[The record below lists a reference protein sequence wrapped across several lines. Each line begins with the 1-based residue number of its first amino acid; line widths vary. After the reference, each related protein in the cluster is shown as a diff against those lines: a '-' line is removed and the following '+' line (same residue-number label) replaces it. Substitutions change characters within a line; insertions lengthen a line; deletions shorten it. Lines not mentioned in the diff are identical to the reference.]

1 MRSTPVTAG
10 ANAFFA
16 GMTTAG
22 ASANTDVEN
31 SFSDVL
37 KSQNGD
43 GSSLEANPKPST
55 VKKDEQPDRYTDSG
69 VNRDKAPLKTGETKD
84 VSMKDMEK
92 RAEDVAQEAAGQM
105 LKDAAEELD
114 MTEEEVLQLLGEL
127 NMTPMDLL
135 QTANLQTVVLAA
147 AGENDACSFVTNEQL
162 FASLSNLTASLEE
175 VISKVAEATGLDN
188 EKVKEMLAQMMNQSQ
203 NAEVEADSVPAADE
217 AMTAE
222 EAEGAVKVQQK
233 ENSAKV
239 VEVKEPEKTEEIL
252 LKAEEA
258 QPVKTVEISGMTT
271 DNSDVMNRGNLF
283 RNQSQSETQNPLP
296 QDAAQNPFMQ
306 NLLAKEAAAEAQ
318 NVPTQI
324 PSYFDADTEMIMHQI
339 TDYMKGNVTDGV
351 SELEMQLH
359 PESLG
364 NLHVKLT
371 AKEGMVTAQFTAQND
386 AVKAVIETQ
395 MIQLKETF
403 KEQGVTVEAIEVTV
417 ESHRFDENMHQNS
430 GQQNQDTAEAERP
443 KVRRINLNLE
453 EEEEEFTEEERIA
466 AELLRDSGGTVDY
479 TV

>member
-10 ANAFFA
+10 AKAFFA
-16 GMTTAG
+16 GTMTAG
-22 ASANTDVEN
+22 ASVNTDAEN

-37 KSQNGD
+37 KSQKSD
-43 GSSLEANPKPST
+43 GRNLEAKPST

-84 VSMKDMEK
+84 VSIKDMEEC
-92 RAEDVAQEAAGQM
+92 AEEVAQEAAGQM
-105 LKDAAEELD
+105 LKNVADELD

-135 QTANLQTVVLAA
+135 QAANLQTVVLAA

-175 VISKVAEATGLDN
+175 VISQVAEATGLDS
-188 EKVKEMLAQMMNQSQ
+188 EKVKEVLAQMVNQPQ
-203 NAEVEADSVPAADE
+203 NAEADVAT
-217 AMTAE
+217 TAE
-222 EAEGAVKVQQK
+222 TAEDVLRMQQK

-239 VEVKEPEKTEEIL
+239 AEVKEPEKTEDIL
-252 LKAEEA
+252 LKAVETE
-258 QPVKTVEISGMTT
+258 PVKTVEISGMTT
-271 DNSDVMNRGNLF
+271 DGSDVMNRGNLF
-283 RNQSQSETQNPLP
+283 RNQPQGETQNPLP

-306 NLLAKEAAAEAQ
+306 NLLAKEAVAEAQ
-318 NVPTQI
+318 NVQTQV
-324 PSYFDADTEMIMHQI
+324 PGYFDADTEMIMHQI
-339 TDYMKGNVTDGV
+339 TDYMRGNVTDGV

-403 KEQGVTVEAIEVTV
+403 KEQGITVEAIEVTV

-430 GQQNQDTAEAERP
+430 GQQNQNAAEAERP